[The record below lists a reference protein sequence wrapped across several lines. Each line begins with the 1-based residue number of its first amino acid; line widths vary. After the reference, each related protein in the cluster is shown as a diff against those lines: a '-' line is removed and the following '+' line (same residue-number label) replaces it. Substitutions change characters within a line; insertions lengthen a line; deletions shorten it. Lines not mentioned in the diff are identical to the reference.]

1 MGPRMLDTL
10 VQLFVEDNIS
20 IDSAHNFSPRYHQT
34 LTGLCR
40 LTRIK
45 ANYYV
50 LSVHMALS
58 KLAIRCVDTSTIYYL
73 LSSDCAWL
81 PVRSVVV
88 MIALLRRPGRCCRGA
103 VMSGSAVGQL

>member
-20 IDSAHNFSPRYHQT
+20 IDRAHNFSPRYHQT

-73 LSSDCAWL
+73 ATVPGCPSGPLLS
-81 PVRSVVV
+81 
-88 MIALLRRPGRCCRGA
+88 
-103 VMSGSAVGQL
+103 